1 MWKKVWPKELER
13 MSEPRDHSKYCF
25 YLFFLELLKS
35 FGHQGK
41 CLEMFGHG
49 FAEALKQWY
58 TMMHLRMASAATSS
72 LFAENAPWRRQ
83 SLVWSWPF
91 IVAQFPGRESGAGG
105 LREWSWWPQ
114 LRQQC
119 VLLPCMWCCW
129 RQSSYWLTLR
139 SSLKPPIYPAC
150 KKWILIP
157 TKFCSKCAPA
167 IGLSR
172 TCRVHY
178 FSHFFVVVVM
188 LSICSCAKPC

>member
-1 MWKKVWPKELER
+1 MIECQIYCLKSSRMWKKVWPKELKR
-13 MSEPRDHSKYCF
+13 MSEPRDHSKYSF
-25 YLFFLELLKS
+25 YLFVLELLES

-119 VLLPCMWCCW
+119 MVLLTPVKLLADASLLLEATNLSSVQKMDPHSEKVLFEVRPCHWTV
-129 RQSSYWLTLR
+129 QDL
-139 SSLKPPIYPAC
+139 
-150 KKWILIP
+150 
-157 TKFCSKCAPA
+157 
-167 IGLSR
+167 
-172 TCRVHY
+172 
-178 FSHFFVVVVM
+178 
-188 LSICSCAKPC
+188 